1 MCDVLKSL
9 PYTLLL
15 RGPLYC
21 LTFGFPKLSGG
32 SQSSGRPVVE
42 TEVSLGLRPWSF
54 LVGKVPVSLK
64 VKLSSGRIKAR
75 EQDSNFVSQIQRS
88 KGSSHL
94 FPPVPANQKV
104 FVPVS
109 GGTTLSFMQGC
120 AVGASAPLAPSC
132 AALRQR

>member
-42 TEVSLGLRPWSF
+42 TEVSLGNYF
-54 LVGKVPVSLK
+54 LLLIEGLGEMPKFWVSL
-64 VKLSSGRIKAR
+64 VKLA
-75 EQDSNFVSQIQRS
+75 
-88 KGSSHL
+88 
-94 FPPVPANQKV
+94 
-104 FVPVS
+104 
-109 GGTTLSFMQGC
+109 
-120 AVGASAPLAPSC
+120 
-132 AALRQR
+132 